1 MKKFKV
7 FAERTEQLYAIVE
20 AETEQEAIEL
30 ADVNYS
36 NYDWSE
42 CDGTLSTT
50 VDEAEEYTE
59 D

>member
-7 FAERTEQLYAIVE
+7 FAQRTEQLCAIVE
-20 AETEQEAIEL
+20 AKTEQEAIEL

-36 NYDWSE
+36 DYDWSE

-50 VDEAEEYTE
+50 IGEAEEYTE

>member
-7 FAERTEQLYAIVE
+7 FAERTEQLCAIVE

-30 ADVNYS
+30 ADTYYS
-36 NYDWSE
+36 DQDWKE
-42 CDGTLSTT
+42 VDGALDTT
-50 VDEAEEYTE
+50 VDYAEEYTE